1 MNWDEIK
8 NFPAYICTT
17 KDSTRTEF
25 ALAELN
31 KVNIANVQIVY
42 GINGSSKEGELE
54 IEEKAKACHI
64 DLKQFIRYGEAA
76 LAIAFYE
83 ALNSFLETENPYM
96 LWFEDDII
104 LHHDYVNILGSI
116 DAFKNWKEFSVVY
129 LGSSFASNDK
139 SIPVSRLMKNEYWM
153 DCTDQTIWGTH
164 AIVISREFAK
174 LLIANVQ
181 DITAIDMYMSK
192 VFKKN
197 KSLLKVA
204 TLLFPLE
211 LKNGQTWNWEEMYA
225 VHRIPPTKELEQ
237 LLRNYR
243 RNFGEL
249 HPCWGLFFQK
259 HTPSIL
265 KAQTQYKSIK
275 TKELKN
281 KCLH

>member
-25 ALAELN
+25 ALSELS
-31 KVNIANVQIVY
+31 KVNVRTIQIIY
-42 GINGSSKEGELE
+42 GINGSTKEGELE
-54 IEEKAKACHI
+54 IEEKAKGYNI
-64 DLKQFIRYGEAA
+64 DLKHFIRYGEAA

-83 ALNSFLETENPYM
+83 ALIDFLKTNNPYM

-104 LHHDYVNILGSI
+104 LHHDYQNILNN
-116 DAFKNWKEFSVVY
+116 FKGFQNWKDYSLIY

-153 DCTDQTIWGTH
+153 ECTEHVIWGTH
-164 AIVISREFAK
+164 AMIISKDFAK
-174 LLIANVQ
+174 ALADNT
-181 DITAIDMYMSK
+181 DKITAIDMFISK
-192 VFKKN
+192 IAKN
-197 KSLLKVA
+197 YKETLKTA
-204 TLLFPLE
+204 TLLYPLE
-211 LKNGQTWNWEEMYA
+211 LKDGKTYDWEEMYA
-225 VHRIPPTKELEQ
+225 THRIPPTKELVQ
-237 LLRNYR
+237 ILRNYR

-275 TKELKN
+275 TKEPK
-281 KCLH
+281 K